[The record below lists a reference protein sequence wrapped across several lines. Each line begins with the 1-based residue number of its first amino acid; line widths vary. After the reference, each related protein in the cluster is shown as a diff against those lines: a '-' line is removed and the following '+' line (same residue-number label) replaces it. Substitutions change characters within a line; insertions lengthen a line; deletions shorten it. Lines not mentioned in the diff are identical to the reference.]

1 MEFTENTKTSKV
13 ISNVMVY
20 GISES
25 MIASGYPMIGKTGPF
40 EDFPEMSEYLTSI
53 MDDAMEQEQSE
64 HDEGLLKKMINCVD
78 NPNGWSMYPLIEHKE
93 LVSQVKNRSMICDNE
108 TECEEFAKSA
118 FKRVQKLAN
127 TPLGSGHDNFLNG
140 IVAQFDLTFTIKA
153 WTEAERYHFLDFVS
167 SQSTMH
173 RMQKM
178 DVAESVVEYVDSRV
192 VDVVEE
198 LVRNYNQNP
207 TTENRLKM
215 LYSCPVGLKLTARMT
230 TNYRQLKT
238 IYNQRWNHTLP
249 EWRMFCKQLKEDF
262 PLFSELCL
270 RGDKNVD

>member
-40 EDFPEMSEYLTSI
+40 EDFPEISEYLTSV

-93 LVSQVKNRSMICDNE
+93 LVSHVKNRSMICDNE
-108 TECEEFAKSA
+108 IECEEFSKSA

-173 RMQKM
+173 RLQKM
-178 DVAESVVEYVDSRV
+178 DIAESVVESVDSRV

-198 LVRNYNQNP
+198 LVRKYNQNP

-249 EWRMFCKQLKEDF
+249 EWRRFCQQLVDEFPMFK
-262 PLFSELCL
+262 ELCL
-270 RGDKNVD
+270 GG